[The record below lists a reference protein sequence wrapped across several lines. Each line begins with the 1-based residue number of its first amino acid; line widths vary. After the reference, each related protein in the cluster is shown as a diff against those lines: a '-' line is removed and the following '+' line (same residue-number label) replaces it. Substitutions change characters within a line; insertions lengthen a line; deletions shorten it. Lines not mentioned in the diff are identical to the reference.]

1 MTLARLLRATS
12 FRLALLYA
20 ALFAASVAAL
30 GGIVYVSTRAALE
43 QRAREQVDLESRNLV
58 AEYRLRGLERL
69 IVVVAARARSRGR
82 EALDYSLSTVQGAV
96 IAGQP
101 IAVAEASGFVEL
113 PPREGAEAAG
123 PRRAYY
129 RAVRLDNGVRLVVA
143 DDLDWIDRVQ
153 EAILTAF
160 GWALLATLGLGLVGG
175 LWLSSRFLAR
185 LDAMG
190 RTAQAIV
197 AGDMG
202 SRIALTGADDEFDR
216 LGAAFNAMLDRL
228 GLLMDSLKQVS
239 SDVAHD
245 LRTPLTRLRHG
256 LEAAGRDAVSLDEM
270 RGRIEAASQQID
282 ALLETFAALLRIAE
296 IEGGARRVGFAPVDL
311 SALAARVVEDWRAVA
326 EEHGQTLSIEAEGA
340 AHVEGDRQLLVQM
353 LANLVENALRHTP
366 AGTRVTVSCRSAGAG
381 AELAVRDD
389 GPGVGAAELPK
400 IFRRFYRGERS
411 RTSPGSGLGLALVAA
426 VVELHGARLAAE
438 DAAPGLFVRIAFPP
452 ARDIG
457 KS

>member
-1 MTLARLLRATS
+1 MNLSRLLRATS

-30 GGIVYVSTRAALE
+30 GGIIYVSTRAALE
-43 QRAREQVDLESRNLV
+43 QRARQQVDLESRNLV
-58 AEYRLRGLERL
+58 AEYRLRGFERL
-69 IVVVAARARSRGR
+69 VVVVAARARSRGR
-82 EALDYSLSTVQGAV
+82 EALDYSLSTVEGAL
-96 IAGQP
+96 IAGQR
-101 IAVAEASGFVEL
+101 IAVAEASGFVDL
-113 PPREGAEAAG
+113 PPREGVESAS

-160 GWALLATLGLGLVGG
+160 GWGLLATLGLGLVGG

-197 AGDMG
+197 AGDMA

-216 LGAAFNAMLDRL
+216 LGRAFNAMLDRL
-228 GLLMDSLKQVS
+228 ALLMDSLKQVS

-245 LRTPLTRLRHG
+245 LRTPLTRLRHN
-256 LEAAGRDAVSLDEM
+256 LEAAGRDAATIEDMRARLD
-270 RGRIEAASQQID
+270 AASAQID

-296 IEGGARRVGFAPVDL
+296 IEGGARRAGFARVDL
-311 SALAARVVEDWRAVA
+311 GALAARVAEDWRAVA
-326 EEHGQTLSIEAEGA
+326 EDRGRTLLLEAGPDA
-340 AHVEGDRQLLVQM
+340 IVDGDRELLVQM

-366 AGTRVTVSCRSAGAG
+366 EGAKVAIFCRREGAN
-381 AELAVRDD
+381 VRLVVEDD
-389 GPGVGAAELPK
+389 GPGVPAPDRDK
-400 IFRRFYRGERS
+400 IFRRFYRAERS
-411 RTSPGSGLGLALVAA
+411 RTTPGAGLGLALVAA
-426 VVELHGARLAAE
+426 VAELHGARLTAE
-438 DAAPGLFVRIAFPP
+438 DAAPGLRVAAVFPTRP
-452 ARDIG
+452 DIG